1 MSISNHK
8 EKLLTHVG
16 RVELDHGQLRSRLRV
31 QGLVAVRVPST
42 RTISVEFV
50 LRIIIISEG
59 VTLGLVVFN
68 FASFA
73 VLVSWRKF
81 QKISR
86 NWN

>member
-1 MSISNHK
+1 M
-8 EKLLTHVG
+8 G